1 MPQENGISSSKKE
14 TGMEQTLL
22 RMENICKSFGD
33 VKVLKNVKL
42 DVKTGEVHALL
53 GENGAGKS
61 TLIKILG
68 GAYTRNS
75 GDIYVDGEKADITN
89 VESAKKYGIRVIHQ
103 ELMLIPYMTIAENIF
118 LGQEPRTS
126 AGMVDVRKMN
136 ADSAEFL
143 KEMGLELEPTRLV
156 GDLNIAQQQM
166 IEITRAV
173 SFGSKIIVMD
183 EPTSSLTDAEVE
195 VLFKTIRRL
204 KKQNVGIIYISHR
217 MSELD
222 EITDRVTI
230 MRDGEYIETVITK
243 ETDHDKL
250 VALMVG
256 RPLGDLYEKH
266 DHRTDEVVLKVEHL
280 ASGAL
285 VKDASFELHKGEVL
299 GFSGLVGSGRTE
311 TMTAIFGLNKKT
323 AGKIWFEGAEVEIG
337 GVKDAM
343 RLGIGLVPENRK
355 EQGIFPIQGIRYNA
369 TIEVLEEF
377 MKHGAYDAKKELELA
392 TKYVDH
398 VMQTKYADIEQPIG
412 GLSGGNQQKV
422 IISRWLLSTR
432 SILILDEPTRGI
444 DVKTKSDIYHLID
457 KLTEQGLSVIFIS
470 SEMPELINMCDR
482 IVVMS
487 QGYTTGV
494 LNRDEFTQEGIM
506 DLATREG
513 GNYEKK

>member
-1 MPQENGISSSKKE
+1 MPEYRYPIFEKE
-14 TGMEQTLL
+14 TGMEQVLL

-42 DVKTGEVHALL
+42 EVKAGEVHALL

-68 GAYTRNS
+68 GAYTRDS
-75 GDIYVDGEKADITN
+75 GDIYVEGQKADITN
-89 VESAKKYGIRVIHQ
+89 VDSAKKYGIRVIHQ

-118 LGQEPRTS
+118 LGQEPRTKS
-126 AGMVDVRKMN
+126 GMVDVKKMN
-136 ADSAEFL
+136 EQTAEFL
-143 KEMGLELEPTRLV
+143 KKMGLDLEPSQLV
-156 GDLNIAQQQM
+156 GSLNIAQQQM

-183 EPTSSLTDAEVE
+183 EPTSSLTDNEVE
-195 VLFKTIRRL
+195 VLFRTIRRL
-204 KKQNVGIIYISHR
+204 KEQQVGIIYISHR

-230 MRDGEYIETVITK
+230 MRDGEYIETVVTK
-243 ETDHDKL
+243 ETDHDQL

-280 ASGAL
+280 ASGNA
-285 VKDASFELHKGEVL
+285 VKNASFELHKGEVL

-311 TMTAIFGLNKKT
+311 TMTTIFGLRKKD
-323 AGKIWFEGAEVEIG
+323 AGKIWFDGKEVEINS
-337 GVKDAM
+337 VKDAM
-343 RLGIGLVPENRK
+343 KLGIGLVPESRK
-355 EQGIFPIQGIRYNA
+355 EQGIFPVQGIRYNA
-369 TIEVLEEF
+369 TIEILDKF
-377 MKHGAYDAKKELELA
+377 MRHGRYDVKKELELA
-392 TKYVDH
+392 SGYVDG

-422 IISRWLLSTR
+422 IISRWLLATKSV
-432 SILILDEPTRGI
+432 LILDEPTRGI

-457 KLTEQGLSVIFIS
+457 KLTDQGLSVIFIS

-487 QGYTTGV
+487 QGCTTGV
-494 LNRDEFTQEGIM
+494 LNREEFTQESIM
-506 DLATREG
+506 DLATRDV
-513 GNYEKK
+513 

>member
-1 MPQENGISSSKKE
+1 
-14 TGMEQTLL
+14 MEQILL

-33 VKVLKNVKL
+33 VKVLKNVRL
-42 DVKTGEVHALL
+42 EVRAGEVHALL

-68 GAYTRNS
+68 GAYTRDS
-75 GDIYVDGEKADITN
+75 GDIYVEGEKADITN
-89 VESAKKYGIRVIHQ
+89 VDSAKKYGIRVIHQ

-118 LGQEPRTS
+118 LGQEPRTKT
-126 AGMVDVRKMN
+126 GTIDIKKMN
-136 ADSAEFL
+136 AESAEFL
-143 KEMGLELEPTRLV
+143 KEMGLNLEPTQLV

-173 SFGSKIIVMD
+173 SFGSKVIVMD
-183 EPTSSLTDAEVE
+183 EPTSSLTDTEVE

-204 KKQNVGIIYISHR
+204 KSQGVGIIYISHR

-222 EITDRVTI
+222 EITDSITI
-230 MRDGEYIETVITK
+230 MRDGEYIDTVVTK
-243 ETDHDKL
+243 ETDHDKM

-280 ASGAL
+280 ASGKL
-285 VKDASFELHKGEVL
+285 VKDVNFELRKGEVL

-311 TMTAIFGLNKKT
+311 TMTTIFGLDKKD
-323 AGKIWFEGAEVEIG
+323 AGKIYFEGKEVEINS
-337 GVKDAM
+337 VKDAM
-343 RLGIGLVPENRK
+343 KLGIGLVPESRK
-355 EQGIFPIQGIRYNA
+355 EQGIFPVQGIRYNA
-369 TIEVLEEF
+369 TIEVLEQF
-377 MKHGAYDAKKELELA
+377 MKRGKYDTKKELELA
-392 TKYVDH
+392 SKYVDD

-422 IISRWLLSTR
+422 IISRWLLATR

-444 DVKTKSDIYHLID
+444 DVKTKSDIYHLMD
-457 KLTEQGLSVIFIS
+457 KLTAQGLSIIFIS

-487 QGYTTGV
+487 QGHTTGI
-494 LNRDEFTQEGIM
+494 LNRGEFTQEGIM
-506 DLATREG
+506 NLATRDV
-513 GNYEKK
+513 

>member
-1 MPQENGISSSKKE
+1 
-14 TGMEQTLL
+14 MEQILL

-33 VKVLKNVKL
+33 VKVLKNVRL
-42 DVKTGEVHALL
+42 EVQAGEVHALL

-68 GAYTRNS
+68 GAYTRDS
-75 GDIYVDGEKADITN
+75 GDIYVEGEKADITN

-118 LGQEPRTS
+118 LGQEPRTKS
-126 AGMVDVRKMN
+126 GTVDIKKMN
-136 ADSAEFL
+136 AETKQFL
-143 KEMGLELEPTRLV
+143 EEMGLNLEPTQLV

-173 SFGSKIIVMD
+173 SFGSKVIVMD
-183 EPTSSLTDAEVE
+183 EPTSSLTDNEVE

-204 KKQNVGIIYISHR
+204 KSQGVGIIYISHR

-230 MRDGEYIETVITK
+230 MRDGEYIDTVVTK

-256 RPLGDLYEKH
+256 RALGDLYEKH
-266 DHRTDEVVLKVEHL
+266 DHRTDEIVLKVENL
-280 ASGAL
+280 ASGSM
-285 VKDASFELHKGEVL
+285 VKKVSFELHKGEVL

-311 TMTAIFGLNKKT
+311 TMTTIFGLNQKD
-323 AGKIWFEGAEVEIG
+323 AGKIFFKGKETEINS
-337 GVKDAM
+337 VKDAM
-343 RLGIGLVPENRK
+343 KLGIGLVPESRK
-355 EQGIFPIQGIRYNA
+355 EQGIFPVQGIRYNA
-369 TIEVLEEF
+369 TIEVLEQF
-377 MKHGAYDAKKELELA
+377 MKHGRYDTKKEIEL
-392 TKYVDH
+392 TSKYVDD

-422 IISRWLLSTR
+422 IISRWLLSTS

-457 KLTEQGLSVIFIS
+457 KLTEQGFSIIFIS

-482 IVVMS
+482 IVVMN
-487 QGYTTGV
+487 QGYSTGI
-494 LNRDEFTQEGIM
+494 LNREEFTQESIM
-506 DLATREG
+506 SLATRDI
-513 GNYEKK
+513 